1 MKTNRSNWSEER
13 IKVLLS
19 QLPKVEDNRSSKQ
32 IYQQMLMAS
41 GKKKKK
47 CQMDRSSGRNRCGLI
62 YGVFDFSSFISAGC
76 SRYKESENGLEC

>member
-41 GKKKKK
+41 GKKRKVPDGSV
-47 CQMDRSSGRNRCGLI
+47 QRSQPLWSYLWR
-62 YGVFDFSSFISAGC
+62 F
-76 SRYKESENGLEC
+76 